1 MSTDLLLV
9 CSLANTTCAVANIM
23 ANLIF
28 TIVSLLHAFFLVVPI
43 RSSLHAPVEVAVI
56 SYFQCESN
64 KVPFFDLFDILGAML
79 MELQSSFVW
88 PADNRLGFLELSR
101 PHS

>member
-1 MSTDLLLV
+1 MFIDLLLACHLV
-9 CSLANTTCAVANIM
+9 NTTCAVANIM

-56 SYFQCESN
+56 SCFQHTPAVQSN
-64 KVPFFDLFDILGAML
+64 DLVEGVCV
-79 MELQSSFVW
+79 FVE
-88 PADNRLGFLELSR
+88 NVRQNC
-101 PHS
+101 